1 VPAYVA
7 LLRGINVGGNSLIRM
22 AELRDCV
29 AELGHDDV
37 RTYIASGNVLF
48 RSQER
53 RAATLDAQLERA
65 IEARFGLP
73 VRVVVRSASE
83 LVRIVERVPKR
94 WRASPE
100 LRVSVWFLLRGT
112 NARAL
117 ASRLTPQEGID
128 EVVTAPGA
136 LLWAVRR
143 DALTRTGIR
152 LIGKPDYKQITSR
165 NLNTTLKLAELLG

>member
-1 VPAYVA
+1 MRWVAFLRAVNLGPDNKVP
-7 LLRGINVGGNSLIRM
+7 M
-22 AELRDCV
+22 AELRTLLAD
-29 AELGHDDV
+29 AGYDRV

-48 RSQER
+48 RSGER
-53 RAATLDAQLERA
+53 SAAKLDAQLERA

-83 LVRIVERVPKR
+83 LARIVERLPER
-94 WRASPE
+94 WRSSPE
-100 LRVSVWFLLRGT
+100 LRVSVWFLLRGA

-117 ASRLTPQEGID
+117 ASRLTPKEGID
-128 EVVTAPGA
+128 EVVPAPGA

-152 LIGKPDYKQITSR
+152 LIGTPDYKQITSR

>member
-7 LLRGINVGGNSLIRM
+7 LLRGINVGGKSLIRM
-22 AELRDCV
+22 ADLRECV
-29 AELGHDDV
+29 EALGHDDV

-48 RSQER
+48 RSGER
-53 RAATLDAQLERA
+53 SAAKLDAQLERA

-83 LVRIVERVPKR
+83 LARIVERLPER
-94 WRASPE
+94 WRSSPE
-100 LRVSVWFLLRGT
+100 LRVSVWFLLRGA

-117 ASRLTPQEGID
+117 ASRLTPKEGID
-128 EVVTAPGA
+128 EVVPAPGA

-152 LIGKPDYKQITSR
+152 LIGTPDYKQITSR